1 MFNYQSKKK
10 VSLSNPI
17 VFSFDLKD
25 TRNNDDF
32 KCEQLNFGLSSDRAK
47 TTVDQSIHIF
57 KNSIFHKNNII
68 DEVSCVKNKDS
79 STLLSNC
86 GDKIFNKNY
95 IFLTSYI
102 EDLTSYIEDDNSEN
116 FKYELYI
123 QNDNPSEND
132 SKISLNDLYY
142 TKITE
147 DKLKVIP
154 QIMWG
159 QVFEDDITYSDSD
172 SEYILTFSDDI
183 NDEYVICSDYIFEIK
198 DKTYSTVLVMND
210 DEIES
215 MYYTD
220 IFPESDCR
228 IRCIITN
235 KGRNFSL
242 STSDVGTNNYK
253 KQFSI
258 MRSNYTFDEAF
269 VRFSVLGDKNNTSQA
284 PISNITSNF

>member
-1 MFNYQSKKK
+1 MFNYQSKRKIN
-10 VSLSNPI
+10 LDTPI

-25 TRNNDDF
+25 TRNIGDF

-79 STLLSNC
+79 YTLLSNC
-86 GDKIFNKNY
+86 GEKIFNKNY
-95 IFLTSYI
+95 IFLTSYT
-102 EDLTSYIEDDNSEN
+102 EDYKN
-116 FKYELYI
+116 FNYELYI

-132 SKISLNDLYY
+132 TKIALNDLYY

-154 QIMWG
+154 QIMQG
-159 QVFEDDITYSDSD
+159 QVFEDDITYS
-172 SEYILTFSDDI
+172 EYEYVLTFSDDI
-183 NDEYVICSDYIFEIK
+183 NDECVICSDYIFEIK
-198 DKTYSTVLVMND
+198 DKTYSSVLVMND
-210 DEIES
+210 DEIENV
-215 MYYTD
+215 YYTD

-269 VRFSVLGDKNNTSQA
+269 VRFSVLGNKNNTTQA